1 MESEHILQTIALAI
15 FLGVTAQFLSQKL
28 RLPSIIFLMLFGIV
42 AGPQA
47 LHILRTHEIPEITS
61 AAISLGVAIILFEG
75 GMTLHI
81 ADLKAAPKAIIRI
94 IVGGPFITMAVITVC
109 LHFILDLNLGV
120 AVLIGSILTVSGPT
134 VVGPLLARVR
144 VDKKLHDVL
153 TWESIIV
160 DAVGAILMVV
170 TLQFVVSGS
179 DLNLTTA
186 GHFVGRLILGGAIG
200 YCTGRLLIFAITRN
214 LVPHD
219 LLNLV
224 ILGVVLLAY
233 WGANHL
239 ASESGLVTVTV
250 AGLMLGQLK
259 HPSLERIRDFKEQL
273 SMLLISFLFILL
285 SSRIDL
291 SKFGDFGWLMVPA
304 VLSILFVARPV
315 TVFLTTIG
323 TALNLRE
330 KLFLVWLAP
339 RGVVAAATA
348 SLFSQVLTEKG
359 YPQAEAVETIVFLVI
374 MSTVVLQGLTVAP
387 IANLLKVTAPPR
399 NGFLL
404 IGIHEF
410 SIKIAELL
418 AARGVPV
425 KLVDNKDENLASAR
439 EAGLDA
445 VVGNFLDE
453 EFLLS
458 LGLERMGTML
468 ALTDQDE
475 TNTLACRLGRKLLGV
490 DTAFQVVNTFLSDVT
505 DEVLMNFG
513 GLPAFDIKISI
524 DALNDRL
531 RSHRL
536 EVRTLELEASD
547 KGLVL
552 PDKFLFPL
560 FFFDKDNIRIARVD
574 DKINVPSLIA
584 LVIV

>member
-1 MESEHILQTIALAI
+1 MESEYILQTIALAI
-15 FLGVTAQFLSQKL
+15 FLGVVAQLLSRKL
-28 RLPSIIFLMLFGIV
+28 RLPSIIFLMVFGIV

-47 LHILRTHEIPEITS
+47 LHVLRTNEIPEITS

-75 GMTLHI
+75 GMTLHV
-81 ADLKAAPKAIIRI
+81 ADLKAASKAIIRI

-109 LHFILDLNLGV
+109 LYLILDLNLGV
-120 AVLIGSILTVSGPT
+120 AMLIGSILIVSGPT
-134 VVGPLLARVR
+134 VVGPLLARAR

-170 TLQFVVSGS
+170 TLQFVVSGN

-186 GHFVGRLILGGAIG
+186 GHFFGRLILGGAIG
-200 YCTGRLLIFAITRN
+200 YCTGRLLIFAITRK

-273 SMLLISFLFILL
+273 STLVVSFLFILL

-291 SKFGDFGWLMVPA
+291 SKLGDFGWLMVPA
-304 VLSILFVARPV
+304 VLSILFVARPL

-323 TALNLRE
+323 TGLNTRE

-339 RGVVAAATA
+339 RGIIAAATA
-348 SLFSQVLTEKG
+348 ALFSQVLIERG
-359 YPQAEAVETIVFLVI
+359 YPQADAVETVVFLVI

-387 IANLLKVTAPPR
+387 VAKLLKVTAPPR

-404 IGIHEF
+404 VGIHEF
-410 SIKIAELL
+410 SIRLAELL

-425 KLVDNKDENLASAR
+425 KLVDHNDDNLAPAR

-458 LGLERMGTML
+458 LGLDRMGTML
-468 ALTDQDE
+468 ALTDKDE

-490 DTAFQVVNTFLSDVT
+490 DTAYQVVNSFLSDVT

-513 GLPAFDIKISI
+513 GLPAFDMKISI
-524 DALNDRL
+524 AALNDRL
-531 RSHRL
+531 RTHRL

-560 FFFDKDNIRIARVD
+560 FFFDKDHIQIAQVD

>member
-15 FLGVTAQFLSQKL
+15 FLGVAAQVLSQKL

-42 AGPQA
+42 AGPQV
-47 LHILRTHEIPEITS
+47 LHVLRTHEIPEITS

-81 ADLKAAPKAIIRI
+81 PDLKAAPKAILGI
-94 IVGGPFITMAVITVC
+94 IIGGPFITMAVVTVC
-109 LHFILDLNLGV
+109 LHVILDLNLGV
-120 AVLIGSILTVSGPT
+120 AMLIGSILIVSGPT
-134 VVGPLLARVR
+134 VVGPLLARAR
-144 VDKKLHDVL
+144 VEKKLHDVL
-153 TWESIIV
+153 TWEAIIV
-160 DAVGAILMVV
+160 DAIGAILMVV

-186 GHFVGRLILGGAIG
+186 GHFFGRLILGGAIG
-200 YCTGRLLIFAITRN
+200 YGTGRFLIFAITRK
-214 LVPHD
+214 LVPYD

-224 ILGVVLLAY
+224 ILGIILLAY

-250 AGLMLGQLK
+250 AGLVLGQLK

-273 SMLLISFLFILL
+273 STLVISFLFILL

-304 VLSILFVARPV
+304 VLSILFVARPL

-323 TALNLRE
+323 TGLNLRE
-330 KLFLVWLAP
+330 RLFLVWLAP
-339 RGVVAAATA
+339 RGIIAAATA
-348 SLFSQVLTEKG
+348 SLFSQVLIDKG
-359 YPQAEAVETIVFLVI
+359 YPQADAVETVVFLVI
-374 MSTVVLQGLTVAP
+374 MVTVVLQGLTVAP
-387 IANLLKVTAPPR
+387 IAGLLKVNAPPR
-399 NGFLL
+399 DGFLL
-404 IGIHEF
+404 VGIHEF
-410 SIKIAELL
+410 SMRIAELL

-425 KLVDNKDENLASAR
+425 KLVDNKDDNLALAR

-445 VVGNFLDE
+445 VTGNFLDE
-453 EFLLS
+453 EFLQS

-468 ALTDQDE
+468 ALTEHDE
-475 TNTLACRLGRKLLGV
+475 TNTLVCRLGRKLLGM
-490 DTAFQVVNTFLSDVT
+490 DTAYQVVNTFLSDVT

-513 GLPAFDIKISI
+513 GLPAFDMKISI
-524 DALNDRL
+524 KALNDRL
-531 RSHRL
+531 RNHRL

-560 FFFDKDNIRIARVD
+560 FFFDKGAIRVAQVD
-574 DKINVPSLIA
+574 DEINVPSLVA
-584 LVIV
+584 LVMV

>member
-1 MESEHILQTIALAI
+1 
-15 FLGVTAQFLSQKL
+15 
-28 RLPSIIFLMLFGIV
+28 V

-47 LHILRTHEIPEITS
+47 LHFLRTHEIPEITS

-81 ADLKAAPKAIIRI
+81 PDLKTAPKAIFGI
-94 IVGGPFITMAVITVC
+94 IVGGPFITMAVVTVC
-109 LHFILDLNLGV
+109 LHLILDLDLGV
-120 AVLIGSILTVSGPT
+120 AMLIGSILVVSGPT

-144 VDKKLHDVL
+144 IDKKLHDLL

-186 GHFVGRLILGGAIG
+186 GHFFGRLILGGAIG
-200 YCTGRLLIFAITRN
+200 YGTGQLLIFAITRK
-214 LVPHD
+214 LVAHD

-224 ILGVVLLAY
+224 ILGIVLLAY

-259 HPSLERIRDFKEQL
+259 HPSLERIMDFKEQL
-273 SMLLISFLFILL
+273 STLIISFLFILL
-285 SSRIDL
+285 SSRIEL

-304 VLSILFVARPV
+304 VLSILFVARPL
-315 TVFLTTIG
+315 TVFLSTIG

-339 RGVVAAATA
+339 RGIIAAATA
-348 SLFSQVLTEKG
+348 SLFSRVLIEKG
-359 YPQAEAVETIVFLVI
+359 YPQADAVETVVFLVI

-387 IANLLKVTAPPR
+387 IARLLKVTAPPR

-410 SIKIAELL
+410 SIRIAEQL

-425 KLVDNKDENLASAR
+425 KLVDNKDDDLASAR

-445 VVGNFLDE
+445 VIGNFLDE

-458 LGLERMGTML
+458 LGLERIGIML
-468 ALTDQDE
+468 ALTEQDE
-475 TNTLACRLGRKLLGV
+475 TNTLVCRLGRKLLGM
-490 DTAFQVVNTFLSDVT
+490 DTAYQVVNTFLSDVT

-513 GLPAFDIKISI
+513 GLPAFDMKISI
-524 DALNDRL
+524 SALNDRL
-531 RSHRL
+531 KNHRL

-552 PDKFLFPL
+552 PDKLLFPL
-560 FFFDKDNIRIARVD
+560 FFFDKDDTRIAQVD
-574 DKINVPSLIA
+574 DEINVPSLVA
-584 LVIV
+584 LVMV